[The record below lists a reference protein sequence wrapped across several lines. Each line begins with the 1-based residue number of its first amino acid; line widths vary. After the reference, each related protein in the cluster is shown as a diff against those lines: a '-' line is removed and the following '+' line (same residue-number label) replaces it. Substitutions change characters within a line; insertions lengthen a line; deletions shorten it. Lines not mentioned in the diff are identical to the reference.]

1 MNKVKAYTWREGEII
16 MFFKM
21 EYKYIHKILEKIWK
35 MYHIQN
41 GVIGQNYQIELLI
54 YELSAKSKGDI
65 LLSSLV
71 MMKHNCS
78 NKGFN

>member
-1 MNKVKAYTWREGEII
+1 MERRGNNYV
-16 MFFKM
+16 FKM
-21 EYKYIHKILEKIWK
+21 EYKYINKILEKIWK

-65 LLSSLV
+65 LLLSLV
-71 MMKHNCS
+71 LMKRNFS

>member
-1 MNKVKAYTWREGEII
+1 MERRGNNYV
-16 MFFKM
+16 FKM
-21 EYKYIHKILEKIWK
+21 EYKYINKILEKIWK

-41 GVIGQNYQIELLI
+41 EVIGQDYQIELLI
-54 YELSAKSKGDI
+54 YELSTT
-65 LLSSLV
+65 SLV

>member
-1 MNKVKAYTWREGEII
+1 MERRGNNYV
-16 MFFKM
+16 FKM
-21 EYKYIHKILEKIWK
+21 EYKYINKILEKIWK

-65 LLSSLV
+65 SSLV

>member
-1 MNKVKAYTWREGEII
+1 MERRGNNNV
-16 MFFKM
+16 FKM
-21 EYKYIHKILEKIWK
+21 EYKYINKILEKIWK

-65 LLSSLV
+65 SSLV

>member
-1 MNKVKAYTWREGEII
+1 MITNNVDVLYSMNKVKAYTWREGEII

-21 EYKYIHKILEKIWK
+21 DYKYINKVLEKIWK

-54 YELSAKSKGDI
+54 YELSAKSKGDNRR
-65 LLSSLV
+65 LS
-71 MMKHNCS
+71 
-78 NKGFN
+78 